1 MKGVF
6 IMADEIYKNQNITLE
21 NRRKLTVS
29 GVTDVESFDDNSI
42 TLITTSGTLMI
53 KGVDIKIEKLSL
65 DTNEVIANGDFF
77 LMEYISDE
85 TTKRSFFARMFK

>member
-1 MKGVF
+1 M
-6 IMADEIYKNQNITLE
+6 LE
-21 NRRKLTVS
+21 QPHKLTLDDRKRLHIT

-42 TLITTSGTLMI
+42 TLITTSGTLVV

-77 LMEYISDE
+77 LTEYISDE
-85 TTKRSFFARMFK
+85 TAKRSFFARMFK